1 MLHILLWIVRIAGIL
16 LGTVL
21 GLIVLALLLILLV
34 PVRYD
39 AEGKK
44 KEKSLAARARA
55 SWLLRLVRV
64 QAVYRDGETR
74 VTIFLFG
81 RPFKKMRF
89 GTRKV
94 PDGAPAA
101 KAGDKPAAKPAA
113 ESRPPA
119 VKPQAAKPASS
130 AAAPKTESKPP
141 AVKAEEKPAAKPKAA
156 KPASSAAAPKTE
168 SKPPAVKAE
177 KKPPAPKPKD
187 KPKEKPKEKPPKK
200 EREEG
205 IFAKLLRNVHRI
217 PEMLTDIISAAA
229 GTWPEGAD
237 RAAEKIDDI
246 RKKADPWITP
256 QMRGLYR
263 KVLRYLLRIWRHYR
277 PRTLKGWLRFG
288 AGAPDL
294 TGQLTGLG
302 YRLIPQAGGD
312 YSLEPDFSQK
322 ILETDSALS
331 GHIRLCWAALAA
343 VGLLLDRRVWKLIRR
358 LRGKGGE

>member
-113 ESRPPA
+113 PKTESKPPA
-119 VKPQAAKPASS
+119 LKTENKPQAAKTESKQEAKPAAAKPQAAKPASS
-130 AAAPKTESKPP
+130 AAAPKTES
-141 AVKAEEKPAAKPKAA
+141 
-156 KPASSAAAPKTE
+156 
-168 SKPPAVKAE
+168 
-177 KKPPAPKPKD
+177 KPPAPKPKD

-277 PRTLKGWLRFG
+277 PRTLTGWLRFG
-288 AGAPDL
+288 TGAPDL

>member
-119 VKPQAAKPASS
+119 VKTESKPQ
-130 AAAPKTESKPP
+130 AAPKTESKPP
-141 AVKAEEKPAAKPKAA
+141 ADKTEVKPAAAKPQAA
-156 KPASSAAAPKTE
+156 KPASSSAISVRIRIRTRFLMVI
-168 SKPPAVKAE
+168 PP
-177 KKPPAPKPKD
+177 
-187 KPKEKPKEKPPKK
+187 
-200 EREEG
+200 
-205 IFAKLLRNVHRI
+205 L
-217 PEMLTDIISAAA
+217 S
-229 GTWPEGAD
+229 
-237 RAAEKIDDI
+237 
-246 RKKADPWITP
+246 
-256 QMRGLYR
+256 
-263 KVLRYLLRIWRHYR
+263 
-277 PRTLKGWLRFG
+277 
-288 AGAPDL
+288 
-294 TGQLTGLG
+294 
-302 YRLIPQAGGD
+302 LIV
-312 YSLEPDFSQK
+312 S
-322 ILETDSALS
+322 
-331 GHIRLCWAALAA
+331 
-343 VGLLLDRRVWKLIRR
+343 
-358 LRGKGGE
+358 

>member
-113 ESRPPA
+113 PKTESKPPA
-119 VKPQAAKPASS
+119 VKTENKPQAAKTESKQEAKPAAAKPQAAKPASS
-130 AAAPKTESKPP
+130 AAAPKTES
-141 AVKAEEKPAAKPKAA
+141 
-156 KPASSAAAPKTE
+156 
-168 SKPPAVKAE
+168 
-177 KKPPAPKPKD
+177 KPPAPKPKD